1 MKNKSISKVGGVVAV
16 AAVASLAMLG
26 SAQAD
31 QMTGNNGELGI
42 YASDFGKLDTS
53 ARAPEFDSGQYERV
67 NLGPL
72 SATLWAPKRG
82 AAGPMRDDGSAHE
95 KQMQLQDIQKRLGPV
110 GGSDTP

>member
-1 MKNKSISKVGGVVAV
+1 MKNKSISKVGGGAAV
-16 AAVASLAMLG
+16 AAIVSLALLG

-31 QMTGNNGELGI
+31 QMTGNNSELGI
-42 YASDFGKLDTS
+42 YASDFAKLDPS
-53 ARAPEFDSGQYERV
+53 AKAPEFDSSQYDRV

-82 AAGPMRDDGSAHE
+82 AAGPMREDESTHQLRMQWQDVE
-95 KQMQLQDIQKRLGPV
+95 KSLGPI